1 MFNLIFE
8 NGEVIVQ
15 NLDVMLCMLKNVRQ
29 WEEVDNRMDNM
40 GASPRESLYE
50 WNNDKKKKV

>member
-8 NGEVIVQ
+8 NGELIGQ

-29 WEEVDNRMDNM
+29 WEEVDNRLVNR
-40 GASPRESLYE
+40 GASARESLYE
-50 WNNDKKKKV
+50 WNNYKKKKV

>member
-8 NGEVIVQ
+8 NGELIGQ

-29 WEEVDNRMDNM
+29 WEEVDNRLVNR
-40 GASPRESLYE
+40 GASARESLYK
-50 WNNDKKKKV
+50 WNNNKKKKV